1 MIKHKD
7 WKQVTNHRRLIKTKK
22 KTFHH
27 ISPLHIPPPAPLQFQ
42 VIAFSTMTPPRL
54 PSLQGY
60 PEPGWR
66 NDEML
71 CWCYSSRTSTSVL
84 NLSQH
89 NEVSDRLNNQP
100 HTHTHIDTHRHTD
113 LTVVL
118 LLVSL
123 CMWTV
128 SLFLCFKFSDW
139 SHLFGLLF
147 CFSARITNDGWGGV
161 FFCLENPDIFRLGF
175 VLISWSWYLDA
186 LAKAFTNI

>member
-1 MIKHKD
+1 
-7 WKQVTNHRRLIKTKK
+7 
-22 KTFHH
+22 
-27 ISPLHIPPPAPLQFQ
+27 
-42 VIAFSTMTPPRL
+42 MTPPRL

-147 CFSARITNDGWGGV
+147 CFSARITNDGWGAC
-161 FFCLENPDIFRLGF
+161 FSALKIQIFLAW
-175 VLISWSWYLDA
+175 VLFWYLDLDILMLWLKHSLIFKLNVTKSYTVWMIYDQSLCLNQMHGSVFVSSA
-186 LAKAFTNI
+186 PNILKHCGLIS